1 MSKGLT
7 NQYVE
12 QLCKQLLKKHF
23 IGVYPCDIQPKIT
36 KKNFSIVFNTGDST
50 TKGEHFIALYVKN
63 KIIYYFDSFGRIP
76 RDNNI
81 LSFIKHHRNK
91 RRLKVWKKK
100 IQDDVSNFCGFY
112 CAAFLIHKH
121 RNMNSFGKM
130 FTSNLRKNDEK
141 VVEFIVKS
149 YKKM

>member
-81 LSFIKHHRNK
+81 LSFSGDEAIENHR
-91 RRLKVWKKK
+91 LLSLV
-100 IQDDVSNFCGFY
+100 DDDGFVT
-112 CAAFLIHKH
+112 
-121 RNMNSFGKM
+121 G
-130 FTSNLRKNDEK
+130 SNLLFNHK
-141 VVEFIVKS
+141 
-149 YKKM
+149 